1 MGVYNSLKLKNKP
14 GNIKSLLENFLS
26 LSILQGMNMLLPLIT
41 FPYLVKVLGIE
52 NFGLVNFAMSIIG
65 YFNILVSFGFELSAT
80 KEISLNRGD
89 KQKISEIFSAV
100 TCIKTGMFIVSFII
114 LSILIIFIDSMNENS
129 LLYYTTFGVVL
140 GNILFPSWFFQGI
153 EKMKYITII
162 TVITKIIFTIFI
174 FILIKSEDD
183 YIILPLLYSIVAIFG
198 GVIAIFIIFK
208 THRVKFYIPKKNVI
222 LKQLKESYYYFI
234 SRVSNNGSRYLVTTI
249 IGANFGNTILGY
261 YAIVEKLFYAFI
273 SLGGLVSQTIYPYMS
288 RTKDLKLFKKILL
301 YSIVITLPLLLIL
314 IYFNEIFLF
323 MLFGVKN
330 KMISNIFLIVFSGA
344 LFSIV
349 SSIIGYPLLAAFG
362 YPKYANNSL
371 IYGSLIYI
379 VYVLITVLL
388 TNNIYFISFSLVIY
402 MISNLLFRIHY
413 IKKTKIFKK

>member
-1 MGVYNSLKLKNKP
+1 V
-14 GNIKSLLENFLS
+14 
-26 LSILQGMNMLLPLIT
+26 
-41 FPYLVKVLGIE
+41 
-52 NFGLVNFAMSIIG
+52 
-65 YFNILVSFGFELSAT
+65 
-80 KEISLNRGD
+80 
-89 KQKISEIFSAV
+89 
-100 TCIKTGMFIVSFII
+100 
-114 LSILIIFIDSMNENS
+114 
-129 LLYYTTFGVVL
+129 
-140 GNILFPSWFFQGI
+140 
-153 EKMKYITII
+153 
-162 TVITKIIFTIFI
+162 
-174 FILIKSEDD
+174 
-183 YIILPLLYSIVAIFG
+183 
-198 GVIAIFIIFK
+198 
-208 THRVKFYIPKKNVI
+208 
-222 LKQLKESYYYFI
+222 
-234 SRVSNNGSRYLVTTI
+234 
-249 IGANFGNTILGY
+249 GY

-314 IYFNEIFLF
+314 IYFNDFFL
-323 MLFGVKN
+323 MMVFGVKN
-330 KMISNIFLIVFSGA
+330 EMISNIFLIVFSGA

>member
-1 MGVYNSLKLKNKP
+1 
-14 GNIKSLLENFLS
+14 
-26 LSILQGMNMLLPLIT
+26 
-41 FPYLVKVLGIE
+41 
-52 NFGLVNFAMSIIG
+52 
-65 YFNILVSFGFELSAT
+65 
-80 KEISLNRGD
+80 
-89 KQKISEIFSAV
+89 
-100 TCIKTGMFIVSFII
+100 
-114 LSILIIFIDSMNENS
+114 MNENS

-162 TVITKIIFTIFI
+162 TVITKIIFTILI

-249 IGANFGNTILGY
+249 IGANFGNTIVGY

-314 IYFNEIFLF
+314 IYFNEFFL
-323 MLFGVKN
+323 MMVFGVKN
-330 KMISNIFLIVFSGA
+330 EMISNIFLIVFSGA